1 MERKNEPGFRQR
13 SHLAFSWPTTSG
25 GGTSLS
31 DFLAVLRIFLIELL
45 KCSNS
50 GDSLDSGKSFPR
62 MYLNISWVQKSGKW
76 LTDQWIVCS
85 RWPIVDKL
93 QLQSLKVDRATG
105 RQCEKLF
112 QEKRMHSAEEY
123 HCFEGPRILY
133 ASRSESPLAVCMDCG
148 LSDDTWI
155 LKKNDFSY

>member
-1 MERKNEPGFRQR
+1 M
-13 SHLAFSWPTTSG
+13 
-25 GGTSLS
+25 
-31 DFLAVLRIFLIELL
+31 
-45 KCSNS
+45 
-50 GDSLDSGKSFPR
+50 
-62 MYLNISWVQKSGKW
+62 
-76 LTDQWIVCS
+76 
-85 RWPIVDKL
+85 
-93 QLQSLKVDRATG
+93 DRATG

-155 LKKNDFSY
+155 LKKKMISATNASLYLQSVDNWQLKGEN